1 METLIGQGL
10 PQTGA
15 GPSPAELIKDATVQT
30 FMADVIE
37 ASREVPVIVDFWAPW
52 CGPCKTLGPQLER
65 HVLAAKG
72 AVKLVKVD
80 IDQNQDIARQMRV
93 QSIPAVFAFF
103 NGQPV
108 DGFVGAV
115 PESQIKTFIQR
126 LSTMGGPGADSKAQI
141 DELLATASAALA
153 EGDLQQAGGI
163 YQELIAFDPALAAA
177 HAGLV
182 RVVMAMGGPDM
193 EAMVTQVLAEV
204 PEEIAGHA
212 DIASVRTALALA
224 LEGAKAAAGLG
235 TLVAQVEANP
245 ADHQARYDLALARL
259 GGGDRE
265 GAVDELL
272 TIIRKD
278 RKWNDEA
285 ARQQLVKM
293 FEAFGY
299 SDPLTIDARRR
310 LSSILFS

>member
-1 METLIGQGL
+1 
-10 PQTGA
+10 
-15 GPSPAELIKDATVQT
+15 
-30 FMADVIE
+30 
-37 ASREVPVIVDFWAPW
+37 
-52 CGPCKTLGPQLER
+52 
-65 HVLAAKG
+65 
-72 AVKLVKVD
+72 
-80 IDQNQDIARQMRV
+80 
-93 QSIPAVFAFF
+93 
-103 NGQPV
+103 
-108 DGFVGAV
+108 
-115 PESQIKTFIQR
+115 
-126 LSTMGGPGADSKAQI
+126 
-141 DELLATASAALA
+141 
-153 EGDLQQAGGI
+153 
-163 YQELIAFDPALAAA
+163 
-177 HAGLV
+177 
-182 RVVMAMGGPDM
+182 
-193 EAMVTQVLAEV
+193 V

-299 SDPLTIDARRR
+299 ADPLTIDARRR